1 MDQTHSTPYENA
13 LAYVVSRERFGS
25 KLGLAQIGRLLE
37 RLGNPQDK
45 LKCIHV
51 AGTNGKGSTTAMIA
65 GALTAA
71 GYQTGMYVSPSVE
84 MFAERI
90 QVNMQPADEASLANA
105 IFSVKAAADAME
117 AAGEGIP
124 TEFEIVTAAA
134 FLIYQQAGCDFAVLE
149 TGLGGRYDATNII
162 QKPLAAVI
170 MSVSY
175 DHMAVL
181 GGTVSKIAAE
191 KCGIIKDGCPVV
203 TYAEQAPEALETIRA
218 ACAAA
223 GSQLIVPDLSD
234 FAVLSVDL
242 NGTRFTYRG
251 NEYWTK
257 MPGVHFA
264 KNALSAI
271 ETLHLL
277 AKAGYAIDDAAIAAG
292 IAGKP
297 MAARME
303 KIYDAPCVLLDGAHN
318 PDGVEKLCQTMD
330 SLLKDRRIIT
340 VMGMF
345 RDKDY
350 AKCIPEI
357 ARRSHV
363 FIATTPPSQR
373 ALPARET
380 AALASG
386 KAPLVCIAQRPQ
398 MALISALRFAGPD
411 DVVLCCGS
419 LSFLGRCKETMQ
431 YLMQDNAKYNI
442 I

>member
-181 GGTVSKIAAE
+181 GGTLSKIAAE
-191 KCGIIKDGCPVV
+191 KGFVTAYDGMV
-203 TYAEQAPEALETIRA
+203 LE
-218 ACAAA
+218 
-223 GSQLIVPDLSD
+223 
-234 FAVLSVDL
+234 F
-242 NGTRFTYRG
+242 
-251 NEYWTK
+251 
-257 MPGVHFA
+257 
-264 KNALSAI
+264 
-271 ETLHLL
+271 
-277 AKAGYAIDDAAIAAG
+277 
-292 IAGKP
+292 
-297 MAARME
+297 
-303 KIYDAPCVLLDGAHN
+303 
-318 PDGVEKLCQTMD
+318 
-330 SLLKDRRIIT
+330 
-340 VMGMF
+340 
-345 RDKDY
+345 
-350 AKCIPEI
+350 
-357 ARRSHV
+357 
-363 FIATTPPSQR
+363 
-373 ALPARET
+373 
-380 AALASG
+380 
-386 KAPLVCIAQRPQ
+386 
-398 MALISALRFAGPD
+398 
-411 DVVLCCGS
+411 
-419 LSFLGRCKETMQ
+419 
-431 YLMQDNAKYNI
+431 
-442 I
+442 